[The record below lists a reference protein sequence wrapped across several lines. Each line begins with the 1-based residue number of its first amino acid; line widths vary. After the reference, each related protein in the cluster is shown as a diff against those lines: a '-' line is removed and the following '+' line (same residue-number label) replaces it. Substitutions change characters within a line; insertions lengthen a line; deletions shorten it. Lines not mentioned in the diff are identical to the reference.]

1 MKLSK
6 RLFIYP
12 KTFGDFHTHTH
23 RFYTQHNFTI
33 PITTAHVPHEVIDKF
48 LEKAK
53 TQWTVIGERDN
64 TVKREYLIVVEDH
77 HKINSNKIGDGK

>member
-1 MKLSK
+1 M
-6 RLFIYP
+6 
-12 KTFGDFHTHTH
+12 
-23 RFYTQHNFTI
+23 
-33 PITTAHVPHEVIDKF
+33 IDKF